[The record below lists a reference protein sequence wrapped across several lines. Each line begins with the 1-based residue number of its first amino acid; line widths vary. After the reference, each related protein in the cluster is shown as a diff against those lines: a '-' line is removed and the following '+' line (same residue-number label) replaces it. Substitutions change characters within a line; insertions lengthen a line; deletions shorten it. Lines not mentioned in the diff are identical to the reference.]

1 MILKKV
7 SAFFIL
13 TS

>member
-7 SAFFIL
+7 SKTIL
-13 TS
+13 